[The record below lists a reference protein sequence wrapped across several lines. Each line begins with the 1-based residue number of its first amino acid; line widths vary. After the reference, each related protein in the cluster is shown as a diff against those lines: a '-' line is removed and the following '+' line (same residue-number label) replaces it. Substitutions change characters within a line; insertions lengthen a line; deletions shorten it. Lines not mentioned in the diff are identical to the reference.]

1 LTARDPAI
9 DPEGL
14 RQRAALLASVRAWF
28 AEHGYL
34 EVPTPSVVPSPALEA
49 ELYAFPA
56 AGGALRTSPELA
68 LKRVLAAGL
77 PRIVEI
83 GPCFRAREHGPW
95 HRAEFTMCEWYR
107 AGASLVDLQHE
118 VRELVEVARQAIGA
132 PPIGPWRRATVRE
145 LVLEATGLDLLTATA
160 AELSGRHD
168 EDWDTAF
175 FRRWV
180 EDVEP
185 TLTGPTFVE
194 AWPASQAALATVR
207 RDGPLPIAERF
218 EVFVGG
224 VELANA
230 FQELGDADELRTRW
244 TASNATRVA
253 RGEPPHPLD
262 EAFLD
267 AVSRLPRSAGIALGL
282 DRLLAALLGWQGIG
296 AGRVD
301 IRV

>member
-1 LTARDPAI
+1 MRDPAI
-9 DPEGL
+9 DAEGL
-14 RQRAALLASVRAWF
+14 RRRAALLSAVRRWF

-34 EVPTPSVVPSPALEA
+34 EVPTPIVVPSPALEA
-49 ELYAFPA
+49 ELYAYPA

-107 AGASLVDLQHE
+107 AGATLADLQRE
-118 VRELVEVARQAIGA
+118 VRAIVEVARQAVGA
-132 PPIGPWRRATVRE
+132 PDPGPWRRVTVRQ
-145 LVLEATGLDLLTATA
+145 LVLEVTGIDLATA
-160 AELSGRHD
+160 SARDLSGHAD

-185 TLTGPTFVE
+185 TLTTPTFVE

-207 RDGPLPIAERF
+207 TDGAMPVAERF
-218 EVFVGG
+218 EVFLGG

-230 FQELGDADELRTRW
+230 FQELRDPGVLRSRWEHANAVRAGRGDE
-244 TASNATRVA
+244 
-253 RGEPPHPLD
+253 PHPID
-262 EAFLD
+262 EAFLS
-267 AVSRLPRSAGIALGL
+267 AVSVMPRSAGIALGM
-282 DRLLAALLGWQGIG
+282 DRLLAALLGWKGIA

-301 IRV
+301 IGA